1 MTTLDALVATCA
13 RHLRRAGAAKRLEA
27 SPRAVEEI
35 ARAVCAVSMDD
46 VGLRALRAFSRRAEA
61 RDARDARERDGEA
74 STTSTPRATS
84 TPQATVTYLR
94 LHAEEDFAVGA
105 FVFERGQTI
114 PLHNHPEMTV
124 LMRCLFGETRVKA
137 YDLIDDAPRLSTRDA
152 HAARGGEHEARECV
166 DEVMSAANGARGATR
181 ILYPRRANVHT
192 LSALSACAVLEVQT
206 PPYRVGQ
213 GRDCHYFE
221 LVRDGAKTGQN
232 SILRETAPPPDFVC
246 GTFRDDEDDDVE
258 LE

>member
-84 TPQATVTYLR
+84 TPQATVMYLR
-94 LHAEEDFAVGA
+94 LHAEEDFTVGA

-152 HAARGGEHEARECV
+152 HAARGGGTRSARVRRRGDVGGERRARG
-166 DEVMSAANGARGATR
+166 DENFVSEEGERAHAVGAVGVRGARGANAAVQSGTG
-181 ILYPRRANVHT
+181 T
-192 LSALSACAVLEVQT
+192 GLSLF
-206 PPYRVGQ
+206 RVGA
-213 GRDCHYFE
+213 RRRE
-221 LVRDGAKTGQN
+221 NGAEFDSAGN
-232 SILRETAPPPDFVC
+232 RAASRLRLW
-246 GTFRDDEDDDVE
+246 DVSRR
-258 LE
+258 

>member
-46 VGLRALRAFSRRAEA
+46 APLRALRAFSRRAEA
-61 RDARDARERDGEA
+61 RDARERAHDGEEA
-74 STTSTPRATS
+74 TTSTRETLQP
-84 TPQATVTYLR
+84 TVTYLR
-94 LHAEEDFAVGA
+94 LHAEEDFTVGA
-105 FVFERGQTI
+105 FVFDRGQTI
-114 PLHNHPEMTV
+114 PLHNHPGMTV

-137 YDLIDDAPRLSTRDA
+137 YDFVDDAPWLSTDDA
-152 HAARGGEHEARECV
+152 RVERGREHEARAAT
-166 DEVMSAANGARGATR
+166 DEVVSAANGARAATR
-181 ILYPRRANVHT
+181 VLYPTRANVHT
-192 LSALSACAVLEVQT
+192 LSALSACAMLEVQT
-206 PPYRVGQ
+206 PPYRVGE

-221 LVRDGAKTGQN
+221 LVRAAAETGSEN
-232 SILRETAPPPDFVC
+232 SILREIALPPDFVC
-246 GTFRDDEDDDVE
+246 GAFPLDEDDDDE